1 MEKNIALRLIW
12 LTIAKIGGNEM
23 EKLQRQLAKIRNLL
37 DVTFFR
43 VLLFLIIGF
52 ILYVAMFSNVKPEKL
67 NLNLFSVATE
77 AIRSPVTVS
86 DQESTEKKREAA
98 ESQVKDVYVLKKE
111 INENRVDLVTSIFDS
126 AAEVVKE
133 AEAEVISEDS
143 GVENEDVPVIEPPTV
158 EEKVTMLKE
167 RLTEDVAK
175 DVSDTTFTSLVSSSV
190 SQLSIAKDLTVTA
203 INNVMSNRIPADE
216 VENGKK
222 RVEEELKFTNLE
234 NGLRNAVIELGR
246 YAIMQNEFFDV
257 NATQELRQQAREG
270 VEPAKILQGQIIV
283 EENQL
288 INPEIYRQLELVGL
302 LDSENS
308 LLPFLGLFLVIG
320 LMILAVY
327 YYFNDLNVRRETKQ
341 NYLLLFSIIFIL
353 SIGILK
359 GISYINIGYSEI
371 GYVYPVAM
379 GAMLLKIMIDERIA
393 FIWTVIVALCA
404 SIIFNEGITSSL
416 NMNVG
421 IYILCS
427 GIAGILFLNKKNQR
441 SKILQA
447 GLFIS
452 LINLIVIFAL
462 GFMQNAHYNALDYTF
477 YISAALISGIISAVL
492 TIGFLPFFEAGF
504 GILSTMRLIELSNP
518 NHPLLRKILTEAS
531 GTYHHSVM
539 VANLSESACE
549 AIGANGLLARV
560 GCYYH
565 DIGKTNR
572 PQFFIENQM
581 NIENPHDR
589 LPPQTSKN
597 IIIAHA
603 TDGAEIL
610 RKHKMPKEIVDIAEQ
625 HHGTTL
631 LKFFYHK
638 AKESGLDVEEKDYRY
653 PGPKAQTKETAIIGI
668 ADSVEAAVRSM
679 TSPTPEQ
686 IEGLVRN
693 IIADRLQDGQLNECD
708 LTLKELEI
716 VANTFCETLKGIF
729 HSRIEYPEMT
739 KQKVKQA

>member
-1 MEKNIALRLIW
+1 
-12 LTIAKIGGNEM
+12 M
-23 EKLQRQLAKIRNLL
+23 EKLQQQLAKLRNLL

-43 VLLFLIIGF
+43 VLLFIIMGI

-67 NLNLFSVATE
+67 DLALFAVSPE
-77 AIRSPVTVS
+77 AIRSPVTVE
-86 DQESTEKKREAA
+86 DKESTDRKREAA
-98 ESQVKDVYVLKKE
+98 EAQVKDVYVLKKE
-111 INENRVDLVTSIFDS
+111 INENRVDLITSIFNS
-126 AAEVVKE
+126 AGDLSKE
-133 AEAEVISEDS
+133 LEADTTEKMEEMDE
-143 GVENEDVPVIEPPTV
+143 ENEVTISNVNVPLTV
-158 EEKVTMLKE
+158 SEKVKMLKE
-167 RLTEDVAK
+167 RLTEDVSK
-175 DVSDTTFTSLVSSSV
+175 DVSDTTFAALLSA
-190 SQLSIAKDLTVTA
+190 SQTELSIAKDITVTA
-203 INNVMSNRIPADE
+203 INNVMRNRIPADE

-222 RVEEELKFTNLE
+222 RVEEELRFTNLE
-234 NGLRNAVIELGR
+234 INLKNAVIELGR

-257 NATQELRQQAREG
+257 NATQELRQQAREN
-270 VEPAKILQGQIIV
+270 VEPVKILQGEIIV
-283 EENQL
+283 GENQL

-302 LDSENS
+302 LDNKNS
-308 LLPFLGLFLVIG
+308 GLPFFGLFLIIG
-320 LMILAVY
+320 IMLSALY
-327 YYFNDLNVRRETKQ
+327 YYFYGLEVKRETKQ
-341 NYLLLFSIIFIL
+341 NYVILFSIVFIL
-353 SIGILK
+353 TIGLLK
-359 GISYINIGYSEI
+359 GISFIQIEYSEI
-371 GYVYPVAM
+371 GYVFPVAM
-379 GAMLLKIMIDERIA
+379 GAMLIKILIDERIA
-393 FIWTVIVALCA
+393 LLWTVIIAVCA
-404 SIIFNEGITSSL
+404 CIIFNEGISSSL
-416 NMNVG
+416 NINVG

-427 GIAGILFLNKKNQR
+427 GIAGILYLSKQNQR

-447 GLFIS
+447 GMFVS
-452 LINLIVIFAL
+452 VINLITIFAL
-462 GFMQNAHYNALDYTF
+462 VFMQNAQYDALEYTF
-477 YISAALISGIISAVL
+477 YVVAAFISGIASAVL
-492 TIGFLPFFEAGF
+492 TIGLLPFFEAGF

-518 NHPLLRKILTEAS
+518 NHPLLRKILTEAP

-565 DIGKTNR
+565 DVGKTNR

-610 RKHKMPKEIVDIAEQ
+610 RKYKMPKEIVDIAEQ

-631 LKFFYHK
+631 LKFFFHK
-638 AKESGLDVEEKDYRY
+638 AKENGLEIEEKDFRY
-653 PGPKAQTKETAIIGI
+653 PGPKAQTKEIAVIGI

-679 TSPTPEQ
+679 NNPNPEQ
-686 IEGLVRN
+686 IEGLVKN
-693 IIADRLQDGQLNECD
+693 IISDRLHDGQLNECD

-716 VANTFCETLKGIF
+716 VANTLCETLKGIF

>member
-1 MEKNIALRLIW
+1 MEKF
-12 LTIAKIGGNEM
+12 
-23 EKLQRQLAKIRNLL
+23 QRQLAKIRNLL
-37 DVTFFR
+37 DISFFR
-43 VLLFLIIGF
+43 VALFLILGF
-52 ILYVAMFSNVKPEKL
+52 VLYLVMYSNVKPEKL
-67 NLNLFSVATE
+67 NLTLFSVATE

-86 DQESTEKKREAA
+86 DRESTERKREAA
-98 ESQVKDVYVLKKE
+98 EEQVADVYVLKKE
-111 INENRVDLVTSIFDS
+111 INENRVDLITSIFDS
-126 AAEVVKE
+126 SIAVKKELEAPNNTETEEGAANKSTDDAGDPTQPVTT
-133 AEAEVISEDS
+133 SEKI
-143 GVENEDVPVIEPPTV
+143 G
-158 EEKVTMLKE
+158 MLKE
-167 RLTEDVAK
+167 HLTEDVAN
-175 DVSDTTFTSLVSSSV
+175 DVSDATFTALISASTAD
-190 SQLSIAKDLTVTA
+190 LSIAKDLTITA
-203 INNVMSNRIPADE
+203 INNIMKNKIPADE
-216 VENGKK
+216 IENAKK
-222 RVEEELKFTNLE
+222 RVEDELRYTNLE
-234 NGLRNAVIELGR
+234 SNLKNAVIELGR
-246 YAIMQNEFFDV
+246 YAIMQNEFYDV
-257 NATQELRQQAREG
+257 EATQELRQQARES
-270 VEPAKILQGQIIV
+270 VEPVKILQGQIIV

-302 LDSENS
+302 LDSEKS
-308 LLPFLGLFLVIG
+308 FLPFIGLGLFII
-320 LMILAVY
+320 ILLAALY
-327 YYFNDLNVRRETKQ
+327 YYFYELKLKRETRQ
-341 NYLLLFSIIFIL
+341 NYLLLFSIIFIF
-353 SIGILK
+353 SIVLLK
-359 GISYINIGYSEI
+359 GISLIQLEYSEI
-371 GYVYPVAM
+371 GYVFPVAM
-379 GAMLLKIMIDERIA
+379 GAMLLKILIDERLAIL
-393 FIWTVIVALCA
+393 WTVSISLCA
-404 SIIFNEGITSSL
+404 TIIFNEGVTSAL
-416 NMNVG
+416 NFHVG
-421 IYILCS
+421 IYLLCS
-427 GIAGILFLNKKNQR
+427 GIAGILFLSKQNQR

-452 LINLIVIFAL
+452 SINLMVIFAL
-462 GFMQNAHYNALDYTF
+462 VFMQNAHYNALEYTF
-477 YISAALISGIISAVL
+477 YFVAAFISGIASAVL
-492 TIGFLPFFEAGF
+492 TIGLLPFFEAGF

-518 NHPLLRKILTEAS
+518 NHPLLRKILTEAP

-610 RKHKMPKEIVDIAEQ
+610 RKYKLPKEIVDIAEQ

-638 AKESGLDVEEKDYRY
+638 AKENGLEVEEKDYRY

-679 TSPTPEQ
+679 ASPNPEQ

-716 VANTFCETLKGIF
+716 VANTLCETLKGIF